1 MQNLI
6 LNQMVLFSQGV
17 IGQKIEFYLKNW
29 FFTSVKS
36 AADALDDLCCCF
48 SRLCWMQNLIL
59 NRMVPFLQ
67 GVIGKKTGFY
77 DKNCLY
83 FKKNLQNQFFN
94 ENPFFFR

>member
-1 MQNLI
+1 MLDAEFNSESNGTI
-6 LNQMVLFSQGV
+6 FTGV
-17 IGQKIEFYLKNW
+17 YRTKIEFYLKNW

-67 GVIGKKTGFY
+67 GVIGKKMGFH
-77 DKNCLY
+77 
-83 FKKNLQNQFFN
+83 
-94 ENPFFFR
+94 

>member
-1 MQNLI
+1 MENLI
-6 LNQMVLFSQGV
+6 LNRMVLFSEGV

-36 AADALDDLCCCF
+36 AADSLDDLCYCF

-67 GVIGKKTGFY
+67 GVIGKKMGFHRKTGFGG
-77 DKNCLY
+77 
-83 FKKNLQNQFFN
+83 FF
-94 ENPFFFR
+94 